1 MTGNSCRNPD
11 KKHRVWCYTT
21 ADGEEW
27 EYCDVPI
34 CNGLKT
40 INLNILY
47 FLLSVVISS
56 KCQDLS
62 LDVKGVNYEGTV
74 DRTWGGYKC
83 LKWIDRLL
91 FTTREF

>member
-11 KKHRVWCYTT
+11 KGHRVWCYTS

-34 CNGLKT
+34 CNGSKT

-47 FLLSVVISS
+47 FLLSVVMSS

-74 DRTWGGYKC
+74 NQDSDGSTC
-83 LKWIDRLL
+83 ISWIDRFL
-91 FTTREF
+91 FKTP